1 MEGWSLMKARTD
13 FITNSSSSSF
23 IVVGKG
29 VNLEDIDLSN
39 GEYLLIGKQLCDGL
53 DIVNIDSD
61 ILNYLKSHV
70 HNEYGEL
77 RLGEYYVSL
86 LKSFMMKYDEDENC
100 LFTIKELKEYVKEDE
115 SFEIISIEKDY
126 HGSDD
131 VEGLKYNY

>member
-1 MEGWSLMKARTD
+1 MKARTD

>member
-1 MEGWSLMKARTD
+1 MRLS
-13 FITNSSSSSF
+13 FVTNSSSSSF

-29 VNLEDIDLSN
+29 VNLDDIDLSN
-39 GEYLLIGKQLCDGL
+39 GEYLFMGKQLSDGL

-86 LKSFMMKYDEDENC
+86 LKSFMIKSDEDDDC
-100 LFTIKELKEYVKEDE
+100 LFTIKELKQYVNEDE
-115 SFEIISIEKDY
+115 SFQIISVEKDY
-126 HGSDD
+126 HGSYD